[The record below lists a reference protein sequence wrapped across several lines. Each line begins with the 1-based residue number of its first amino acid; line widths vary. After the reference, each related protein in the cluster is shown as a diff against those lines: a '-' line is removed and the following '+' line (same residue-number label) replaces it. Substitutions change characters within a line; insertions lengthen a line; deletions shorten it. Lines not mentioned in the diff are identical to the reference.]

1 MANLQYFYETQ
12 SNGKDDMA
20 REAHLRKLKQ
30 GVTAWN
36 TWRQKHPDI
45 EPDLSNENIFK
56 LNLGSVDF
64 RGANFSRVNFTRTFL
79 HVFDMRGADFRK
91 ANLSEA
97 NLTSSDLSRS
107 DLKDAD
113 FKGAVFRYS
122 NLSEANLS
130 GADLREA
137 KLEDAHLSGANLTQ
151 ANLGGMDLRE
161 LDLSGANLC
170 EANLSAANLGGV
182 NLNRA
187 NLSGA
192 NLRGADLGGAKL
204 EGVDLNGADLSSMD
218 LRGLNLRTAN
228 LRGANL
234 SKANLFGMNLSGV
247 NLREANLKGANLVK
261 TDLSR
266 ANLSEVAL
274 NGASVGATNLA
285 EANLNGVDLSGMNF
299 SRVNL
304 SGVDLS
310 GVDLTKA
317 DLRNANLRGANL
329 GGLDLGGMNLS
340 DANLKEA
347 DLRKTNLYEAN
358 LNRASLERAN
368 VTGALIFRTAR
379 DDWRIDGIRCDYIFC
394 DPEGKIPF
402 PKNRDFRP
410 GEFERLFQQ
419 LPTIEYVLEHGFAS
433 LDAFIMDQVVQDIAE
448 GHPEFELK
456 LDSFHSRGQPHAT
469 FTVLRKEYAEEAL
482 YQVRAAYEARIARME
497 TERGA
502 LERCLNR
509 AIDER
514 RTMIKMLELEEKYRI
529 EAQAASRGGDAPE
542 QGIDSIQTWRQLSG
556 DVDFARLSDE
566 LGRLKQELQKT
577 AKSPEQYRF
586 LAEVAEA
593 EAAARAQN
601 GLKVIEHLRM
611 AGQWAFDAAQEVG
624 AAATADL
631 IKKAIGA

>member
-1 MANLQYFYETQ
+1 
-12 SNGKDDMA
+12 MA

-30 GVTAWN
+30 GVAAWN
-36 TWRQKHPDI
+36 RWRQKHPDI

-56 LNLGSVDF
+56 LKLGSENF
-64 RGANFSRVNFTRTFL
+64 RGADFSRVNLTRTYL
-79 HVFDMRGADFRK
+79 HVFDLRGADFRK
-91 ANLSEA
+91 ANLNEA
-97 NLTSSDLSRS
+97 NLTSSDLSR
-107 DLKDAD
+107 
-113 FKGAVFRYS
+113 
-122 NLSEANLS
+122 
-130 GADLREA
+130 ADLREA
-137 KLEDAHLSGANLTQ
+137 NFKGTVFRYSDLSAADLSRTDLRAAMLEDANLKGADLSQ
-151 ANLGGMDLRE
+151 ANLGGMDLSE
-161 LDLSGANLC
+161 LDLSGTNLSRANLKA
-170 EANLSAANLGGV
+170 ANLSAV
-182 NLNRA
+182 NFNQA

-192 NLRGADLGGAKL
+192 NLTGADLSGAKL
-204 EGVDLNGADLSSMD
+204 EAADLSGADLSSMD

-234 SKANLFGMNLSGV
+234 SKANLFEMNLSGV

-266 ANLSEVAL
+266 ANLSGVVL
-274 NGASVGATNLA
+274 SGASVGATNLA
-285 EANLNGVDLSGMNF
+285 EANLNGVDLSGLNF

-310 GVDLTKA
+310 GVDLSKA

-329 GGLDLGGMNLS
+329 GGLNLSGMNLS
-340 DANLKEA
+340 DADLKEA
-347 DLRKTNLYEAN
+347 DLRKANLYEAN

-379 DDWRIDGIRCDYIFC
+379 DDWRIAGIQCDYIFC
-394 DPEGKIPF
+394 DPEGRIPF

-410 GEFERLFQQ
+410 GEFERLFRQ

-448 GHPEFELK
+448 THPEFELK

-469 FTVLRKEYAEEAL
+469 FTVLRKEYSEEAL
-482 YQVRAAYEARIARME
+482 QQVRAAYEARMARLQA
-497 TERGA
+497 ERGA

-509 AIDER
+509 AIEER
-514 RTMIKMLELEEKYRI
+514 RTMIKMLELEERRKI
-529 EAQAASRGGDAPE
+529 ETLAASAGGDASAPD
-542 QGIDSIQTWRQLSG
+542 IDSIKRWSRLSR

-566 LGRLKQELQKT
+566 LGRLRQELKKT
-577 AKSPEQYRF
+577 AQSPDQYRF

-601 GLKVIEHLRM
+601 GLKVVEHLRT
-611 AGQWAFDAAQEVG
+611 AGQWAVDAAQEVG
-624 AAATADL
+624 ANAAVEL
-631 IKKAIGA
+631 IKKASGA